1 MEHDSFP
8 VSVLV
13 HVGDHQVPAT
23 AHGRR
28 AGPHGDQTLVCIDGH
43 YVWVCSTRVIPVAA
57 AGPATSMSGDVAVG
71 R

>member
-43 YVWVCSTRVIPVAA
+43 YVWVCSTKVTGVPM
-57 AGPATSMSGDVAVG
+57 PSGRRADYSLPSLP
-71 R
+71 